1 MACEIK
7 DEQYGLGGAEQY
19 YFPYLISAQH
29 EQSVMEQI
37 TIHDTHNYMR
47 D

>member
-19 YFPYLISAQH
+19 YFPYHISAEH
-29 EQSVMEQI
+29 E
-37 TIHDTHNYMR
+37 
-47 D
+47 